1 MDSSSRSYKAILF
14 DMGGVLFQ
22 FPKQHELHEFVA
34 RLRSEPDVYAAY
46 SACELGQIPVEDIV
60 DLLEPVFPGVSSI
73 KDFEKADPKDYLGP
87 VNYDVIQAAKK
98 LRLLGFTIGV
108 ITNNYFWSS
117 EGNRTTSIP
126 EIYEISDAVIM
137 LDKIDLKANECI
149 FVDDFL
155 SNVEAAAALGFTAIQ
170 KDVKDFENA
179 ELEDYSGS
187 KNEDVLQVIRQ
198 LKKLGIKVGL
208 LTNNFFWSNKRKRSA
223 IISEAAEFDD
233 VVESCRVG
241 CRKPE
246 REIFEIMAD
255 RLGVRLDECI
265 FVDDWKKNVD
275 GAEAAGLAV
284 EHDEDYKN
292 ALHKYERG
300 ESSVEEFPQFAVRFK
315 PIFDEKIAKAIKVLK
330 NEGIKVVLLTNNGFL
345 SAQRKRS
352 LILSDLSAYDLVVES
367 CRVGHR
373 KPDAEIYELTT
384 KQLGCKPEEIAFI
397 DDLLINVEA
406 AERHGWIGI
415 HLANNDSEQAVR
427 RLEELFDV
435 KIL

>member
-126 EIYEISDAVIM
+126 EIYEISDAVVESCLVGCRKPDPKIFEIM

-170 KDVKDFENA
+170 
-179 ELEDYSGS
+179 LEDNNTRGAIQQL
-187 KNEDVLQVIRQ
+187 ETLLDVQ
-198 LKKLGIKVGL
+198 L
-208 LTNNFFWSNKRKRSA
+208 
-223 IISEAAEFDD
+223 
-233 VVESCRVG
+233 
-241 CRKPE
+241 
-246 REIFEIMAD
+246 M
-255 RLGVRLDECI
+255 
-265 FVDDWKKNVD
+265 
-275 GAEAAGLAV
+275 
-284 EHDEDYKN
+284 
-292 ALHKYERG
+292 
-300 ESSVEEFPQFAVRFK
+300 
-315 PIFDEKIAKAIKVLK
+315 
-330 NEGIKVVLLTNNGFL
+330 
-345 SAQRKRS
+345 
-352 LILSDLSAYDLVVES
+352 
-367 CRVGHR
+367 
-373 KPDAEIYELTT
+373 
-384 KQLGCKPEEIAFI
+384 
-397 DDLLINVEA
+397 
-406 AERHGWIGI
+406 
-415 HLANNDSEQAVR
+415 
-427 RLEELFDV
+427 
-435 KIL
+435 